1 MGFNTKPLTTFI
13 ACSEMYEFFVA
24 TIPRLGRYLL
34 VSFPFLSWRV
44 LFLFVTLLTTY
55 LILFSAVWEQAHEGT
70 KGVLQHG
77 KPRRR
82 QNCFLGLRIEWALKP
97 TLSMG

>member
-1 MGFNTKPLTTFI
+1 MGLNAKPLTTFI
-13 ACSEMYEFFVA
+13 ACSGMYEFFVA

-34 VSFPFLSWRV
+34 V
-44 LFLFVTLLTTY
+44 LFLFSLGGFYSCFVTLLTTY
-55 LILFSAVWEQAHEGT
+55 LILFSAVWEEAHQGT